1 MKFAIINNKLS
12 VIMYLPFILTFIF
25 TTAHATTEQALNSP
39 AEPTM
44 TINFQNQDDAFWE
57 ERLDG
62 LRLKVCRY
70 NGTERAFSGQYDKFY
85 QEGTYH
91 CACCGGDFALFTS
104 DTKYDSGS
112 GWPSFFD
119 PIPSAVIERPDP
131 HDQIRSLIGMP
142 RTEVICS
149 RCHSHL
155 GHVFDDGPQPTGKR
169 HCINGVSLV
178 FKAA

>member
-1 MKFAIINNKLS
+1 MQIHI
-12 VIMYLPFILTFIF
+12 ILTCI
-25 TTAHATTEQALNSP
+25 HATAQATSEQARNLP
-39 AEPTM
+39 TEPMM
-44 TINFQNQDDAFWE
+44 TIDYQNQDEAFWA

-85 QEGTYH
+85 QDGAYH
-91 CACCGGDFALFTS
+91 CACCGGEFALFTS
-104 DTKYDSGS
+104 ETKYDSGS

-119 PIPSAVIERPDP
+119 PIPGAVIERPDP

-169 HCINGVSLV
+169 YCINSIALT
-178 FKAA
+178 FIPKAPSP

>member
-1 MKFAIINNKLS
+1 MLIPI
-12 VIMYLPFILTFIF
+12 ILTLYIQ
-25 TTAHATTEQALNSP
+25 THAISDTASIQPEEQMMS
-39 AEPTM
+39 
-44 TINFQNQDDAFWE
+44 IDFKNQDDAFWE
-57 ERLDG
+57 NRLNG

-70 NGTERAFSGQYDKFY
+70 NGTERAFTGEYDKFY
-85 QEGTYH
+85 EEGTYH

-104 DTKYDSGS
+104 ATKYDSGS

-119 PIPSAVIERPDP
+119 PIPGAVIERPDP
-131 HDQIRSLIGMP
+131 HDSIRSLIGMP

-169 HCINGVSLV
+169 YCMNSIALT
-178 FKAA
+178 FKPKDPSP